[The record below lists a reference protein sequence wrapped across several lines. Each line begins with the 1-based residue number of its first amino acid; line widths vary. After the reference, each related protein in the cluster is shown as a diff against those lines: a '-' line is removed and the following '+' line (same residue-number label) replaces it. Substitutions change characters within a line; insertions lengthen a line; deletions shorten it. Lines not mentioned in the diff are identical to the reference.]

1 MSSTSNLIQS
11 GERRI
16 LINCSSKDGL
26 SSSEVRR
33 YWSSAL
39 HCVHQIHTRRVI
51 HGDIKP
57 ENFVLV
63 GGQLRLIDFGSA
75 LEIPGSEDDSD
86 PDACAEVTDI
96 AGTDGFLP
104 PECFDSVKEID
115 HEGNSRFVT
124 KLR

>member
-1 MSSTSNLIQS
+1 MGQGPGL
-11 GERRI
+11 G
-16 LINCSSKDGL
+16 LGPGLDNCSSQDGL
-26 SSSEVRR
+26 SSSEIRH
-33 YWSSAL
+33 YWASAL

-51 HGDIKP
+51 HCDIKP

-63 GGQLRLIDFGSA
+63 GGKLRLIDFGSA
-75 LEIPGSEDDSD
+75 LEIPGSEDD

-115 HEGNSRFVT
+115 NEGNSRFVT

>member
-1 MSSTSNLIQS
+1 MI
-11 GERRI
+11 
-16 LINCSSKDGL
+16 
-26 SSSEVRR
+26 
-33 YWSSAL
+33 
-39 HCVHQIHTRRVI
+39 HC
-51 HGDIKP
+51 DIKP

-63 GGQLRLIDFGSA
+63 GGKLRLIDFGSA